1 MPLRIN
7 KRCKICQVIEND
19 EAGAQLLK
27 RLYASA
33 KFRIDGE
40 PLTRIHADYANQF
53 SYLSLTNHLKKHQTV
68 RASDLKRTLRKE
80 IAEQGANTIGEELL
94 ATDNVRQEIMSKG
107 LEGIRDGSV
116 KIRAS
121 DVIKA
126 AKDQDDVQAKRGDQ
140 ALMAAELMMRIAS
153 GELTPIGEPD
163 GETTRTSIEGQVVTP
178 TGPTQSDSAPSSTS

>member
-1 MPLRIN
+1 MPLKID
-7 KRCKICQVIEND
+7 KRCKVCSTIEND
-19 EAGAQLLK
+19 ETGAQLLK

-40 PLTRIHADYANQF
+40 PLTRIHADYAHKF

-68 RASDLKRTLRKE
+68 RASDLKRTIQKE
-80 IAEQGANTIGEELL
+80 IADQGANTVGEELL
-94 ATDNVRQEIMSKG
+94 NTDNVRQEIMKRG
-107 LEGIRDGSV
+107 LEDIKAGRV

-163 GETTRTSIEGQVVTP
+163 GEATRTSIEGQVVT
-178 TGPTQSDSAPSSTS
+178 TAGPTQSDPTPSS